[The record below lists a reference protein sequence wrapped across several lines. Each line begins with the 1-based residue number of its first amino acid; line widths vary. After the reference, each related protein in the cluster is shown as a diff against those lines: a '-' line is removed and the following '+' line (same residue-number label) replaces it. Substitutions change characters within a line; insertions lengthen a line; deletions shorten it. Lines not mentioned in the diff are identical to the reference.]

1 MNRSASD
8 FARLHTSKSGAVLLW
23 PLPVFCCLDAFRM
36 AVFLK
41 VAGRHVPETHGT
53 FHSTPG
59 WKSENCCIMEA
70 AHQQNSCKYENK
82 WNMDFPGGRDINCLM
97 RDKLAPVMYVKYEDP
112 NMEAYWNS
120 LSAEVQSII
129 NETGIEICSLGML
142 MKLGDYYQN
151 ENGRGK

>member
-1 MNRSASD
+1 MS
-8 FARLHTSKSGAVLLW
+8 

-41 VAGRHVPETHGT
+41 VAGRRVPETHGT
-53 FHSTPG
+53 FYSTPGWKG
-59 WKSENCCIMEA
+59 WKSENCCLMEA

-82 WNMDFPGGRDINCLM
+82 WNMDFPGGRDINCLV
-97 RDKLAPVMYVKYEDP
+97 RDKLTPVIYMKYEDP

-120 LSAEVQSII
+120 LPAKVQSII

-151 ENGRGK
+151 KNGSGK